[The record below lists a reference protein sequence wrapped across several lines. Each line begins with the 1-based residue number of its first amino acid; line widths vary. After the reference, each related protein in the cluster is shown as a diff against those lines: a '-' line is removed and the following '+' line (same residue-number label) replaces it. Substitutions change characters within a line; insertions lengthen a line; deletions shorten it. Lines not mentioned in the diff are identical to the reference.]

1 MLQKAIIGTG
11 ISEGSGEVLA
21 QGAFT
26 SATASSLQFNDNGHK
41 DIIVIIGGGT
51 KGSSSITI
59 DGSRVSGT
67 SHANISTNP
76 CSYQMIS
83 FEKTL
88 ESTGT
93 SHTINCSSIVFTTGY
108 ATYAGY
114 IIIGL

>member
-1 MLQKAIIGTG
+1 MFTEMMMSTGGGGT
-11 ISEGSGEVLA
+11 GEVLA

-51 KGSSSITI
+51 KGGGSITI
-59 DGSRVSGT
+59 DGSSISGT
-67 SHANISTNP
+67 SQANISTNP
-76 CSYQMIS
+76 CNYQMIS
-83 FEKTL
+83 FEKSL

-93 SHTINCSSIVFTTGY
+93 SHTVNCSNVVFSSGY
-108 ATYAGY
+108 ASYAGY